1 MKTMITKAKQFTA
14 ATTLL
19 LLVVTGCA
27 STRNYPTA
35 WDYKVVAAKGIE
47 AFEQAI
53 NTATADGWEFVSTST
68 YGDATPLAVM
78 RRPKK

>member
-1 MKTMITKAKQFTA
+1 LA
-14 ATTLL
+14 
-19 LLVVTGCA
+19 LVVTGCA
-27 STRNYPTA
+27 STNSHSTA
-35 WDYKVVAAKGIE
+35 WEYKVVVAKGPD

-53 NTATADGWEFVSTST
+53 NNATVDGWEFVSTST